1 MFVTALQR
9 ALICSVLRC
18 DGSLVVE
25 KPSVA
30 TTHGVLGCL
39 AFFAHAIDV

>member
-9 ALICSVLRC
+9 ALICNIFRC
-18 DGSLVVE
+18 DGSFLVG

-30 TTHGVLGCL
+30 TTHGVIDCL